1 MAGLPMIET
10 GYKPE
15 FGLGALYQGFNAA
28 NADQSAQE
36 ELMKQFLA
44 NQREQSMQPLD
55 IEHRKL
61 QNQGTVF
68 DNMVKELSGNQ
79 AQAQNN
85 PTMLSNFAQAKDA
98 GSQEAIRKNEVGQML
113 QPFIKEQLPVEQ
125 GAKTQQLGMLKD
137 LSDYQRLLSTNRM
150 DTGEE
155 ITPAQRKVL
164 EGKVNEITG
173 LLSRTPEHA
182 GKTALEEL
190 KGQNRLDE
198 TDLAGQWALRA
209 AEARARAAAAGG
221 SGSNTPLKMIQS
233 DVNNLEKQITMNT
246 QQLTSQEFTQS
257 IMKMPGGDQVLKN
270 LQSHNEQLKAQLAS
284 KRAEL
289 QVALHGQSGAP
300 PASQATDTPPQKMT
314 LQKLKELYPAVS
326 EEKLREGYKRKFG
339 EDLQ

>member
-36 ELMKQFLA
+36 ELLKQFLA

-55 IEHRKL
+55 IEKQKL

-85 PTMLSNFAQAKDA
+85 PTMLGNFAQAKDA
-98 GSQEAIRKNEVGQML
+98 GNQEAIRKNEVGQL
-113 QPFIKEQLPVEQ
+113 LHPFVKEQVPIEQ
-125 GAKTQQLGMLKD
+125 GAKTQQLGMHKD
-137 LSDYQRLLSTNRM
+137 LSDYQRLLSTNRL
-150 DTGEE
+150 DSGEE
-155 ITPAQRKVL
+155 LTASQRKML
-164 EGKVNEITG
+164 QGKVDEITG
-173 LLSRTPEHA
+173 LLSKTPEQA
-182 GKTALEEL
+182 GKTALEQM
-190 KGQNRLDE
+190 KGENRLAE

-209 AEARARAAAAGG
+209 AEARAKAAAGG
-221 SGSNTPLKMIQS
+221 GGGSNVPLKMIQS

-246 QQLTSQEFTQS
+246 QQLTNQEFTQS
-257 IMKMPGGDQVLKN
+257 VMKMPGGEQVLKN

-289 QVALHGQSGAP
+289 QTALGQP
-300 PASQATDTPPQKMT
+300 TPQPSQATDTPPQKMT
-314 LQKLKELYPAVS
+314 LSKLKEMYPNVS
-326 EEKLREGYKRKFG
+326 EDKLREGYKRKFG